1 MSLNALQ
8 MLSPLTELASLNVR
22 RLRELLLSQE
32 KVSPY
37 TTPVDDWLLAALLH
51 ITVNLQRVAS
61 SLFPIFHKIGLD
73 VPLLTVPIM
82 GPESARETYEAA
94 FRDDSAVFSALAGE
108 EDTVAQLEGLFDSSE
123 GAALIKYS
131 KDCMHLLLTVLQT
144 RRPLLEKALEPRVF
158 DALVLFSERISYDMN
173 CQSSDRSGSPRGSFQ
188 PINES
193 EASPPTNGA
202 TIGGGVSSGDLRI
215 SERTDSAGAA
225 AVFESPC
232 KAPGGEPTRTPS
244 MIAPLSRMKNWYMGG
259 GNGKESPAHD
269 GIIIDRGSGKSS
281 GQATPSLSATNSLRD
296 MNSKERMDTGDAMR
310 DQGDGMGVFMRRELR
325 SQSEGSDS
333 ESSVCSGS
341 MQSTAV
347 IQTINRTYFSEAD
360 RHISQEVKETD
371 RKAIEETAEDTI
383 RPLLRWL
390 KLLRDPYLKMN
401 ALRSVGVVKSVTA
414 LEHHE
419 AACAK
424 GFAEDLIAL
433 RTELEEHRDLS
444 KKSAEEMTEL
454 RELSSTIVVSLSCT
468 ERSRQQSVRSNDSM
482 LLKKVASNWHDC
494 LSTFEM
500 DWSPWA
506 DDLSGNKMPKVDED
520 GRRLIRSGCRIDGVS
535 EYEISELRDS
545 RMRRM
550 ILTRAADPVDH
561 RDSAYREGKQRGSWN
576 KDASFPNQRDHSA
589 SFTTQRASFLQLDL
603 SKIRS
608 IGGAA
613 WGDDSDL
620 ADGMGSSVH
629 GDLPGSPNSGPGS
642 VREEVNGGGLGG
654 AGMGIIGGLGA
665 LVFTSGT
672 AERRPDCSYVFQ
684 WAPEE
689 RMQAMFTVT
698 QVRLTLSI
706 LTVSTA
712 TCNTFNLNIMPLPS
726 SVYTQV
732 QLELMI
738 SGVLV
743 LTNKTLYFHP
753 NKIVGG
759 LSTNKKPL
767 TDHRWHID
775 RLLEAYGRRF
785 LLQNC
790 AIELFFADSP
800 EVYVAFST
808 LAELQRFFRCLK
820 RQNVPNLHAST
831 SRSLDPRVVFANS
844 PWTDLWRRRLISNFE
859 YLMRLNIL
867 AGRSYND
874 ITQYPVF
881 PWIIAD
887 YTSEVL
893 DLHDP
898 ASFRDLSKPVGALNP
913 VRLAEIKERYDS
925 FDSDIM
931 PPFMYGSHYSS
942 AGVVI
947 HYMMRQE
954 PFTTMFVNLQGG
966 KFDCPDRVFFDIKST
981 WDCCNKDRSD
991 VKELIVSTL

>member
-1 MSLNALQ
+1 MCRGQDPDEGRLGLVLQTLQLFDAIFWPHKSGTLRNKHMLRFIKAQTQAAQQSSRSVTPGPPPAAFTQSEPVLFDPISSQTGPVPLESSSGTQQSTTPPLTHPAPTPALLSPKGAPLQSPISTSKTLPVAPVQAPSISLYTSIIRLSLNAFQ
-8 MLSPLTELASLNVR
+8 MLSPLTDLASLNVR
-22 RLRELLLSQE
+22 RLHELLLSQE

-37 TTPVDDWLLAALLH
+37 TTPVDDWLLAAVLH
-51 ITVNLQRVAS
+51 VTVNLQRVAS
-61 SLFPIFHKIGLD
+61 SLFPIFHKIAIN

-94 FRDDSAVFSALAGE
+94 FRHDSTVLSAVAGE

-131 KDCMHLLLTVLQT
+131 KDCMHLLHSVLGT

-158 DALVLFSERISYDMN
+158 EALVLFSERISKDMD

-188 PINES
+188 PINEVETS
-193 EASPPTNGA
+193 SAINGA
-202 TIGGGVSSGDLRI
+202 TGGGTPSGDGKI
-215 SERTDSAGAA
+215 SERTDSTGAA
-225 AVFESPC
+225 AVFESPP
-232 KAPGGEPTRTPS
+232 KASGGEPTRTPS

-259 GNGKESPAHD
+259 GNGKDSPAHD
-269 GIIIDRGSGKSS
+269 GISTDRGSGKSS
-281 GQATPSLSATNSLRD
+281 GQATPSLSATNSQRD
-296 MNSKERMDTGDAMR
+296 INGKDRVDTGDAMR
-310 DQGDGMGVFMRRELR
+310 DQGDGIGIFMRRELR

-341 MQSTAV
+341 IQSTSV
-347 IQTINRTYFSEAD
+347 LQTINRTYFTEAD
-360 RHISQEVKETD
+360 RHISQEAKETD
-371 RKAIEETAEDTI
+371 CKATEESAEDTV
-383 RPLLRWL
+383 RPLIRWL

-424 GFAEDLIAL
+424 GFADDLIAL
-433 RTELEEHRDLS
+433 RSELEEHRDLS
-444 KKSAEEMTEL
+444 KKSAEEVTEL
-454 RELSSTIVVSLSCT
+454 RELSSTIVVSLSCL
-468 ERSRQQSVRSNDSM
+468 ERARQSSVRSNDSM

-506 DDLSGNKMPKVDED
+506 DDLSGNKSPKVDEE

-576 KDASFPNQRDHSA
+576 KDASFTSQRDHSA

-603 SKIRS
+603 SKIRN

-613 WGDDSDL
+613 WGDDADL

-629 GDLPGSPNSGPGS
+629 GDLPGSPISGPGS

-654 AGMGIIGGLGA
+654 AGRGIIGGLGA

-698 QVRLTLSI
+698 QVR
-706 LTVSTA
+706 ST
-712 TCNTFNLNIMPLPS
+712 F
-726 SVYTQV
+726 
-732 QLELMI
+732 
-738 SGVLV
+738 
-743 LTNKTLYFHP
+743 
-753 NKIVGG
+753 
-759 LSTNKKPL
+759 
-767 TDHRWHID
+767 
-775 RLLEAYGRRF
+775 
-785 LLQNC
+785 
-790 AIELFFADSP
+790 
-800 EVYVAFST
+800 YV
-808 LAELQRFFRCLK
+808 
-820 RQNVPNLHAST
+820 
-831 SRSLDPRVVFANS
+831 
-844 PWTDLWRRRLISNFE
+844 
-859 YLMRLNIL
+859 
-867 AGRSYND
+867 
-874 ITQYPVF
+874 
-881 PWIIAD
+881 
-887 YTSEVL
+887 
-893 DLHDP
+893 
-898 ASFRDLSKPVGALNP
+898 
-913 VRLAEIKERYDS
+913 
-925 FDSDIM
+925 
-931 PPFMYGSHYSS
+931 
-942 AGVVI
+942 
-947 HYMMRQE
+947 
-954 PFTTMFVNLQGG
+954 
-966 KFDCPDRVFFDIKST
+966 
-981 WDCCNKDRSD
+981 
-991 VKELIVSTL
+991 